1 MNTLRVVLTSGLV
14 LASLSLVQG
23 DPPNG
28 ISAVVHDSVITFDE
42 VDFATAQTAEV
53 LSRQFQN
60 KPDQFQKKMSEA
72 RSDNLDKLLARQLIL
87 HDFKVAGYNLPE
99 SVVDEIVQERIRARY
114 GDRRTLTMTL
124 QHEGMTYEKFRQ
136 QVRDQF
142 IIEAL
147 RQKNISSEKIII
159 SPHKIESYYQE
170 HKDDFKMEN
179 EVKLRMIVLNKSI
192 DPDKPDA
199 RKLGEEIAAKLKEGA
214 TFEEMATIYSQRA
227 QKNAGGE
234 WFETSKLRKELAEAS
249 AKLKAGE
256 QSELID
262 TPEACY
268 FLRVEESRPARFKS
282 LTEVRPDIEKDLET
296 QERARLEKQW
306 IERLRKKTFIRYFQ

>member
-1 MNTLRVVLTSGLV
+1 MKGLQLLLATALV
-14 LASLSLVQG
+14 AASLCLVQA

-28 ISAVVHDSVITFDE
+28 ISAVVHDAVITFDE

-53 LSRQFQN
+53 LSRQFQS
-60 KPDQFQKKMSEA
+60 KPEQFQKKMTEA
-72 RSDNLDKLLARQLIL
+72 RSDNLDKLLSRQLIL
-87 HDFKVAGYNLPE
+87 HDFKTAGYNLPE
-99 SVVDEIVQERIRARY
+99 SVLDEIVQERIRARY
-114 GDRRTLTMTL
+114 GDRRTLTLSL

-136 QVRDQF
+136 QVKDQF

-159 SPHKIESYYQE
+159 SPHKIESYYQA
-170 HKDDFKMEN
+170 HKDDFKMED
-179 EVKLRMIVLNKSI
+179 EVKLRMIVLNKTTDS
-192 DPDKPDA
+192 DKPDA
-199 RKLGEEIAAKLKEGA
+199 RKLGEEIAAKLKDGA
-214 TFEEMATIYSQRA
+214 TFEEMATVYSQRS
-227 QKNAGGE
+227 QRNAGAE
-234 WFETSKLRKELAEAS
+234 WFETSKLRKELAEAA

-256 QSELID
+256 HSEVID

-268 FLRVEESRPARFKS
+268 LVRVEEIRPAHFKS
-282 LTEVRPDIEKDLET
+282 LGDARLEIEKDLET

>member
-1 MNTLRVVLTSGLV
+1 MLAATLVSIPFSVIR
-14 LASLSLVQG
+14 AE
-23 DPPNG
+23 PPNG
-28 ISAVVHDSVITFDE
+28 ISAVVHDAVITFDE
-42 VDFATAQTAEV
+42 VEFATEQTAEA
-53 LSRQFQN
+53 LGRQFRTQ
-60 KPDQFQKKMSEA
+60 PDLFQKRMSEA
-72 RSDNLDKLLARQLIL
+72 RSDNLDKLLSRQLIL
-87 HDFKVAGYNLPE
+87 HDFKTAGYSLPE

-159 SPHKIESYYQE
+159 SPHKVETYYLA
-170 HKDDFKMEN
+170 HKDEFKMED
-179 EVKLRMIVLNKSI
+179 EVKLRMIVLNKSN
-192 DPDKPDA
+192 DSDKPDA
-199 RKLGEEIAAKLKEGA
+199 RKLGEEIATKLKEGA
-214 TFEEMATIYSQRA
+214 TFEEMATVYSQRS
-227 QKNAGGE
+227 QKNAGAE
-234 WFETSKLRKELAEAS
+234 WFQTSKLRKELSDAAG
-249 AKLKAGE
+249 KLKAGE

-268 FLRVEESRPARFKS
+268 LVRVEETRPAHFKS
-282 LTEVRPDIEKDLET
+282 LTEMRDEIEKDLLT